1 MDINNLLKCLD
12 NINET
17 KQTYQDNTSDFI
29 YKVTITMNTQDEMDN
44 DQLRTRIR
52 NILQNELY
60 ELALDIN
67 VKDVNIDPQDI
78 V

>member
-1 MDINNLLKCLD
+1 MDINTLIKRLD

-17 KQTYQDNTSDFI
+17 KQTYQDNTADFT
-29 YKVTITMNTQDEMDN
+29 YKVTITTNTQDEMDN
-44 DQLRTRIR
+44 DKLRTRIR